1 MKKSAKS
8 IIVFIFLV
16 ILGFGLYYYY
26 SHYTTPG
33 RVLERDKVK
42 DLKLPSEI
50 ATTPDAYIGKIKLAS
65 WNIRVFSNKERDDI
79 ELRRICQNLI
89 KYDFIALLEVKD
101 EQILQRT
108 QNMLANMGRSYN
120 YQVSE
125 GVGRKVKERY
135 AFLYDTA
142 KISVLIPG
150 QVFPDTRDY
159 FIREP
164 YFATFSSGKFDF
176 TVIATHI
183 LYGDKASDRRAEIQ
197 HLAEVYDQVKNGNP
211 EEKDV
216 ILVGDFNREPTDN
229 VAFSNLRNIP
239 SMTNLF
245 NPPQKSVIYDSNLYD
260 NIWFQTK
267 YVKAYTGQKGID
279 KFDETDFA
287 NNDKA
292 ASLAVSDHRPVW
304 AIFDTKLD
312 GD

>member
-1 MKKSAKS
+1 MKKNAKS
-8 IIVFIFLV
+8 IVIFLFLI

-26 SHYTTPG
+26 SRHAT
-33 RVLERDKVK
+33 LERDKIK

-50 ATTPDAYIGKIKLAS
+50 ATTPDAYIGEIKLAS
-65 WNIRVFSNKERDDI
+65 WNIRVFSDKKRDDT

-101 EQILQRT
+101 EQILIRT
-108 QNMLANMGRSYN
+108 RNMLADMGRSYN

-125 GVGRKVKERY
+125 EIGRKVKERY
-135 AFLYDTA
+135 AFIYDTA

-150 QVFPDTRDY
+150 RVFPDTRDY

-197 HLAEVYDQVKNGNP
+197 HLAEVYEQVKSGNP
-211 EEKDV
+211 NEKDV
-216 ILVGDFNREPTDN
+216 ILVGDFNREPTDK
-229 VAFSNLRNIP
+229 VAFSNLRSIP

-260 NIWFQTK
+260 NIWFQK
-267 YVKAYTGQKGID
+267 EYVKAYTGKKGID

-304 AIFDTKLD
+304 AVFDTKID
-312 GD
+312 DD